1 MWNVMEFDELVFSV
15 LFKNYLAAEK
25 VWSLESC
32 RRRLSAIYYSQ
43 KLMEDSVSMGP
54 SSVRQGSFKSSL
66 SGRSTPRSSPTFR
79 RLHSSRTPRREARS
93 GAGGI
98 QWFKSNRLVYWL
110 LLITLWA
117 YIGFYVQSRWAHGH
131 NKEEFLGF
139 SGDPRNR
146 LMNAEQNAR
155 RDLLADDSLV
165 AVNNGTNKTQ
175 VYSDRKFDVILSKK
189 GNDLSSRK
197 KRSKRARRNLRKMRG
212 KPKATMNIENGDKE
226 EEEQEIR
233 QKNSTYRL
241 LVGPFGSVEDRV
253 LEWSPEKRSGTC
265 DRNGDFARLV
275 WSRRLVLVFHELS
288 MTGAPISMMEL
299 ATELL
304 SCGATV
310 SAVVLSKKGGLMSE
324 LARRR
329 IKVIEDRADLS
340 FKTAMKADLVIAG
353 SAVCASWIDQYI
365 AHFPAGGSQV
375 AWWIMENRREYFD
388 RTKLVLHRVKM
399 LIFLSQF
406 QSKQWLTWCQE
417 ENIKLRSQ
425 PALIPLAVN
434 DELAFVAGL
443 PCSLNT
449 PSASPQKMLEK
460 RQLLR
465 DAVRKEMGLTDIDML
480 VMSLSSI
487 NAGKGQ
493 LLLLESVGLMID
505 QDPLQTDSRVKNSL
519 DIRQDQSNL
528 AVKLHL
534 RGLLQKSSNV
544 DISSTY
550 LGLFVSVNS
559 TNAVSI
565 DSSRRRKM
573 LFDSKRTQEQ
583 ALKILIGSV
592 GSKSNKIPY
601 VKEVLRFLSQ
611 HAKLSQ
617 SVLWA
622 PATTRVASL
631 YSAADVYVMNSQ
643 GLGETFGR
651 VTVEAMAFGLPVL
664 GTDAGGTKEIVEHNV
679 TGLLHPMGHPGT
691 QVLAENLQFLLK
703 NPTARKQMGMEGR
716 KNVERNYLKRHMYK
730 RFVEVLSR
738 CMRSK

>member
-1 MWNVMEFDELVFSV
+1 MEE
-15 LFKNYLAAEK
+15 
-25 VWSLESC
+25 
-32 RRRLSAIYYSQ
+32 
-43 KLMEDSVSMGP
+43 SVSKGP
-54 SSVRQGSFKSSL
+54 SSLRQGSFKSSL
-66 SGRSTPRSSPTFR
+66 SGRSTPRSPPIFR
-79 RLHSSRTPRREARS
+79 RLNSSRTPRREARS

-98 QWFKSNRLVYWL
+98 HWFRSNRLVYWL

-117 YIGFYVQSRWAHGH
+117 YLGFYVQSRWAHGN
-131 NKEEFLGF
+131 NKQEFLGF

-146 LMNAEQNAR
+146 LLDAEQNTR
-155 RDLLADDSLV
+155 RDLLADDILV

-175 VYSDRKFDVILSKK
+175 VYSDRKFDVILAKK
-189 GNDLSSRK
+189 GNDVSSRK
-197 KRSKRARRNLRKMRG
+197 KRSKRARRNLRKMHD
-212 KPKATMNIENGDKE
+212 KPKVTMNIENGDSGWQ
-226 EEEQEIR
+226 EQEILR
-233 QKNSTYRL
+233 KNSTYGL

-265 DRNGDFARLV
+265 DRKGDFARLV

-288 MTGAPISMMEL
+288 MTGAPVSMMEL

-310 SAVVLSKKGGLMSE
+310 SAVVLSKKGGLMPE
-324 LARRR
+324 LARRK

-340 FKTAMKADLVIAG
+340 FKTSMKADLVIAG

-365 AHFPAGGSQV
+365 AHFPAGGSQI

-399 LIFLSQF
+399 LIFLSEF

-425 PALIPLAVN
+425 PALVPLAVN
-434 DELAFVAGL
+434 DELAFVAGI

-449 PSASPQKMLEK
+449 PSSSPQKMLEK

-465 DAVRKEMGLTDIDML
+465 DAVRKEMGLTDNDML

-493 LLLLESVGLMID
+493 LLLLESAGLVID
-505 QDPLQTDSRVKNSL
+505 QDPLQTDSEVKDSL
-519 DIRQDQSNL
+519 NIRDDQSTL
-528 AVKLHL
+528 AVKHHL
-534 RGLLQKSSNV
+534 RGLLQKSSDV
-544 DISSTY
+544 KISSSD
-550 LGLFVSVNS
+550 LLLFTSANS
-559 TNAVSI
+559 TNAVSA
-565 DSSRRRKM
+565 DSHHGRKM
-573 LFDSKRTQEQ
+573 FFDSKGTQEQ

-592 GSKSNKIPY
+592 GSKSNKISY
-601 VKEVLRFLSQ
+601 VKEILRYLSQ

-617 SVLWA
+617 SILWT
-622 PATTRVASL
+622 PATTHVASL

-651 VTVEAMAFGLPVL
+651 VTIEAMAFGLPVL
-664 GTDAGGTKEIVEHNV
+664 GTDGGGTKEIVEHNV
-679 TGLLHPMGHPGT
+679 TGLFHPMGHHGAP
-691 QVLAENLQFLLK
+691 VLAENLRFLLK
-703 NPTARKQMGMEGR
+703 NPAARKQMGMDGR
-716 KNVERNYLKRHMYK
+716 KKVEKKYLKRHMYK
-730 RFVEVLSR
+730 RFVEVISM